1 MDSANKILDIAEVRM
16 RKTGYNAV
24 SFRDIAT
31 EMGIKSSSL
40 HYHFPKK
47 SDLGEA
53 LVRRYSE
60 NFKTVLT
67 QKTEKHSDPVARLAV
82 FIDLYRTALKD
93 QKLVCLCAVL
103 GAEAPG
109 LPQNVAGEVR
119 SFFEFNISWL
129 KDIYTQLRGRDPLR
143 QAQSALAALE
153 GAMIVATVNENPDIF
168 EAVAERILP

>member
-1 MDSANKILDIAEVRM
+1 
-16 RKTGYNAV
+16 
-24 SFRDIAT
+24 
-31 EMGIKSSSL
+31 
-40 HYHFPKK
+40 
-47 SDLGEA
+47 
-53 LVRRYSE
+53 
-60 NFKTVLT
+60 
-67 QKTEKHSDPVARLAV
+67 
-82 FIDLYRTALKD
+82 
-93 QKLVCLCAVL
+93 
-103 GAEAPG
+103 